1 MAALDSIVRQGKAL
15 YVGISNYSA
24 EQTAEAVK
32 ILNQLGTPLLI
43 HQPSYSMFNRWIENG
58 LQDVLQEN
66 GVGSIAFSPL
76 AQGLLTN
83 KYLTGIPADSRAAGS
98 SQFLNKGQITPEVLE
113 RVRRLNEIAEERGQ
127 TLSQM
132 ALAWILRDGKITS
145 VLIGASKVSQIEE
158 NAAVLNNLDFSDEE
172 LARIEDILKS

>member
-1 MAALDSIVRQGKAL
+1 
-15 YVGISNYSA
+15 
-24 EQTAEAVK
+24 
-32 ILNQLGTPLLI
+32 
-43 HQPSYSMFNRWIENG
+43 
-58 LQDVLQEN
+58 
-66 GVGSIAFSPL
+66 
-76 AQGLLTN
+76 LLTN

-98 SQFLNKGQITPEVLE
+98 SQFLNEGHITPEVVE

-132 ALAWILRDGKITS
+132 ALAWVLRGGKVSS